1 MVRIGKYEV
10 SRDFFVF
17 IIICIL
23 LGVVSAVES
32 TSLANRL
39 YEDLDFTVMKR
50 SMLETP
56 RELPGLLS
64 VVIIGMMNGLGD
76 IRIAAVANI
85 IGGTGL
91 LFFGMTPN
99 VFSMVLLFLMV
110 YSTGQHLYLPLSN
123 TIGMSFA
130 GEGNFGE
137 KLGQVQSVT
146 SMSVIGTSALLY
158 ILYKCFDASYAVVFT
173 IAGAAMIAAGVLFF
187 IIGRDSRKIVG
198 TRRFIFRREFK
209 MYYILSVINGARKQ
223 ITITF
228 VPWLL
233 IDIFGRSVTYI
244 TAMFFIVC
252 ILNVFFKP
260 WYGRLIDRRGESY
273 ALQFEAVIMFAAC
286 IGFAFA
292 KVTLPFGMALAA
304 VSVCYVGDKLME
316 QTSGMARAT
325 LAKKISREESEVAR
339 TLTMGQSM
347 DHAVSMCIPVCAG
360 ALWYAGGANGYIYVF
375 IGALIIS
382 MVNFAVAGKIKDK
395 KEFRLKKY

>member
-1 MVRIGKYEV
+1 MVKIGRHEI
-10 SRDFFVF
+10 SRDFFIF
-17 IIICIL
+17 IMICIL
-23 LGVVSAVES
+23 LGIVSAVES

-64 VVIIGMMNGLGD
+64 VVIIGMLNGLGD

-85 IGGTGL
+85 IGGIGL
-91 LFFGMTPN
+91 LLFGMTPN
-99 VFSMVLLFLMV
+99 VFSMVLLFLMI

-137 KLGQVQSVT
+137 RLGQVQSVT
-146 SMSVIGTSALLY
+146 SISVIGASAMLY
-158 ILYKCFDASYAVVFT
+158 ILYKCFNASYAVVFT
-173 IAGAAMIAAGVLFF
+173 IAGVAMITAGLLFF
-187 IIGRDSRKIVG
+187 IIGRDSKKIVS
-198 TRRFIFRREFK
+198 TKRFIFRREFK

-244 TAMFFIVC
+244 TAMFFTVC
-252 ILNVFFKP
+252 VLNVFFKP

-273 ALQFEAVIMFAAC
+273 ALQLEAVVMFTAC

-292 KVTLPFGMALAA
+292 KVSLPFGAALA
-304 VSVCYVGDKLME
+304 VTSVCYIGDKLME
-316 QTSGMARAT
+316 QASGMARAT
-325 LAKKISREESEVAR
+325 LAKKISKEEFEVAR

-360 ALWYAGGANGYIYVF
+360 AVWYAGGAHGYMYVF
-375 IGALIIS
+375 IGALVIS
-382 MVNFAVAGKIKDK
+382 VANFLIARRVKSD
-395 KEFRLKKY
+395 

>member
-1 MVRIGKYEV
+1 MVKIGKREI
-10 SRDFFVF
+10 SKDFFIF
-17 IIICIL
+17 IIISIL

-39 YEDLDFTVMKR
+39 YEDLDFTVMQR

-64 VVIIGMMNGLGD
+64 VVIIGMLNGLGD

-85 IGGTGL
+85 IGGVGL
-91 LFFGMTPN
+91 LCFGMTPN
-99 VFSMVLLFLMV
+99 VFSLVLLFLV
-110 YSTGQHLYLPLSN
+110 FYSTGQHLYIPLSH

-130 GEGNFGE
+130 KGGSFGE
-137 KLGQVQSVT
+137 RLGQVQSIT
-146 SMSVIGTSALLY
+146 SISVIATSGVLFV
-158 ILYKCFDASYAVVFT
+158 LYKFFNASYAVVFT
-173 IAGAAMIAAGVLFF
+173 MAGVAMIGAGALFF
-187 IIGRDSRKIVG
+187 MIGKNSKKIVSEK
-198 TRRFIFRREFK
+198 RFVFRKEFK
-209 MYYILSVINGARKQ
+209 MYYVLSVINGARKQ

-233 IDIFGRSVTYI
+233 IDIYDRPVTYI

-273 ALQFEAVIMFAAC
+273 ALQFEAVIMFLAC

-292 KVTLPFGMALAA
+292 KVTLPFYVALAA
-304 VSVCYVGDKLME
+304 ASVCYIGDKLME
-316 QTSGMARAT
+316 QASGMARAT
-325 LAKKISREESEVAR
+325 LAKKISNQEAEVAR

-347 DHAVSMCIPVCAG
+347 DHAVSMCIPLLAG
-360 ALWYAGGANGYIYVF
+360 AAWYAGGANGYMYVF
-375 IGALIIS
+375 IGALVIS
-382 MVNFAVAGKIKDK
+382 MVNFIIARK
-395 KEFRLKKY
+395 LKVHQPEKA